1 MRRYKVVTDNL
12 DWVGAKRDS
21 IIVTIDGRK
30 SYEVFSPDYKFRAYI
45 RDTEFRAAIQSH
57 PEWFSEI
64 KEEEPKEFTREDM
77 CRFASYAHCYHSEK
91 LSYDALLS
99 EWESYYHHK

>member
-1 MRRYKVVTDNL
+1 MKKYKVVTDNL
-12 DWVGAKRDS
+12 DWYGIKIES
-21 IIVTIDGRK
+21 ILHEHVDNFYCFLPGSVAGHAVRSQYDI
-30 SYEVFSPDYKFRAYI
+30 Y
-45 RDTEFRAAIQSH
+45 AAIAAH

-77 CRFASYAHCYHSEK
+77 CRFASYAHCYHSKK